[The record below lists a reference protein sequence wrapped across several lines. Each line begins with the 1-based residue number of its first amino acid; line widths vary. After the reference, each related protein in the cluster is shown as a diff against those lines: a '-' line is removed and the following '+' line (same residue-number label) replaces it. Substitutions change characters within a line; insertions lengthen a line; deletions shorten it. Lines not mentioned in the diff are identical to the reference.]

1 MRDIY
6 GRSAI
11 THRFFGRTRVW
22 LAFLSLNAKRMF
34 WSCLKKQRLRVVS
47 SRLLGARWG
56 VYGPVE
62 AGKIIGL
69 PEWRQYPSE
78 LTPPPPPPFHFAA
91 HGFFLNSLQ
100 HEAEHLLFVTFDVF
114 VPACLLS
121 CQHQLY
127 QWLNTWQ
134 KRVIIPEGSS
144 AGGTCSNTGA
154 RSKPGKGRK
163 KRKKKSRPV
172 FPKELMQS
180 SQTITPQGHHRGRDT
195 ALNRNIIDL
204 KVL

>member
-1 MRDIY
+1 M
-6 GRSAI
+6 
-11 THRFFGRTRVW
+11 
-22 LAFLSLNAKRMF
+22 L
-34 WSCLKKQRLRVVS
+34 VS

-78 LTPPPPPPFHFAA
+78 LTPPPPPFHFAA

-163 KRKKKSRPV
+163 KRKKNPV
-172 FPKELMQS
+172 LCFRTHAVNSDHHPAG
-180 SQTITPQGHHRGRDT
+180 TPQRPGHGF
-195 ALNRNIIDL
+195 
-204 KVL
+204 KP